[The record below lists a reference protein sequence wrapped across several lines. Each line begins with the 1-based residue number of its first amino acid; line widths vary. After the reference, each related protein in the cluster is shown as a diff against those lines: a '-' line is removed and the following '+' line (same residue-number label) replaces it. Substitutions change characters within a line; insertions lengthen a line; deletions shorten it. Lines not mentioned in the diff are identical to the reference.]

1 MKSET
6 MTDVL
11 NSGSWGT
18 IGPHSL
24 SGARAL
30 ADYCGAGYCL
40 LTHSASA
47 AYETLLRAFEP
58 VHGDFIITS
67 SFSNPMLSLVPVC
80 MGAAP
85 LFCDIEAE
93 SVLISSESLI
103 KTLESS
109 DISHVKAVVVDF
121 IGGICPE
128 LIAVGSICKKYNLP
142 LILNSGD
149 AFNILY
155 NGMPL
160 TKYADAVICSL
171 DASSALNIGNG
182 GAVLTDNADIFT
194 GASAYHHCG
203 NSINVGSMLNLK
215 DIIGGDFRITEFQAC
230 LVAETIPETV
240 EIIKSRAIT
249 AAEAIKDLSCAY
261 LIPVS
266 NNRPTSSYSIFFNY
280 ISEKNDSI
288 STGDYIRSMNS
299 RGIML
304 QKGYSAMH
312 RQPVFKSE
320 YFYKMTGFT
329 SSYCDNELKNSVFAE
344 ENYLRLDL

>member
-18 IGPHSL
+18 IGPHSI

-47 AYETLLRAFEP
+47 AYETLLRSFEP

-67 SFSNPMLSLVPVC
+67 SYSNPMLSLVPVC

-85 LFCDIEAE
+85 LFCDIEPGT
-93 SVLISSESLI
+93 VLISSESLL
-103 KTLESS
+103 KTLENS
-109 DISHVKAVVVDF
+109 DIYHVKAVVADF
-121 IGGICPE
+121 IGGICPD

-142 LILNSGD
+142 FVLNTGD
-149 AFNILY
+149 FFNILY
-155 NGMPL
+155 NGKPL

-171 DASSALNIGNG
+171 DAASALNIGNG

-215 DIIGGDFRITEFQAC
+215 EIIGGDFRITEFQAC
-230 LVAETIPETV
+230 LVAETIPESV
-240 EIIKSRAIT
+240 EIIKNRAKK
-249 AAEAIKDLSCAY
+249 AAEAIKDLTSKC

-266 NNRPTSSYSIFFNY
+266 NNIPTSNNTLFFHY
-280 ISEKNDSI
+280 IIEKNDGISI
-288 STGDYIRSMNS
+288 GDYIKNMNS

-320 YFYKMTGFT
+320 YFYKMTGF
-329 SSYCDNELKNSVFAE
+329 SGSYYENELKNSVFAE
-344 ENYLRLDL
+344 ETYLRLYL

>member
-11 NSGSWGT
+11 NGGSWGT

-24 SGARAL
+24 SAARAL
-30 ADYCGAGYCL
+30 ADFCGAGYCL

-67 SFSNPMLSLVPVC
+67 SYSNPMISLVPVC
-80 MGAAP
+80 MGAVP
-85 LFCDIEAE
+85 IFCDIEAD
-93 SVLISSESLI
+93 SVLISSESLS

-109 DISHVKAVVVDF
+109 DISHVKAVVADF
-121 IGGICPE
+121 IGGICPD

-142 LILNSGD
+142 LILNAGD

-155 NGMPL
+155 NGNPL
-160 TKYADAVICSL
+160 TKYADAVICGL

-203 NSINVGSMLNLK
+203 NSINVGSTLNLK
-215 DIIGGDFRITEFQAC
+215 EILGGDFRITEFQAC

-240 EIIKSRAIT
+240 EIIKNRAIT
-249 AAEAIKDLSCAY
+249 AAEAINDLSCAY

-266 NNRPTSSYSIFFNY
+266 NNKLTSNHSLFFSY
-280 ISEKNDSI
+280 ISEKNDGI
-288 STGDYIRSMNS
+288 HIGDFIKNMNN

-304 QKGYSAMH
+304 KKGYSAMH
-312 RQPVFKSE
+312 HQPIFKSE
-320 YFYKMTGFT
+320 YFYKMTGF
-329 SSYCDNELKNSVFAE
+329 SSGYCNNELKNSVFAE
-344 ENYLRLDL
+344 ENYLRFDL